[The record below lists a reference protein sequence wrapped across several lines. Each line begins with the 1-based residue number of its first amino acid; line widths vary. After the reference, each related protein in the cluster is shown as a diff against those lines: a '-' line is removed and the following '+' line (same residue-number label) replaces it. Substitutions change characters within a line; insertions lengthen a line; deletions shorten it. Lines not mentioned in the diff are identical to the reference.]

1 MAQAGTLDGRVSA
14 LEARTGDVLW
24 SLDTGGGMVSSY
36 QVSSWPLTILSSVSV
51 ASTALNTSTHA
62 AQLNFLFSMAKHTRL
77 VSWKMQRLAD
87 VPVTF
92 GRGGTNLGRDGLRWP
107 C

>member
-36 QVSSWPLTILSSVSV
+36 QVSSRPPTILFSVSV
-51 ASTALNTSTHA
+51 ESTSLNASTHTAKLI
-62 AQLNFLFSMAKHTRL
+62 FLFSLAERTQRFFL
-77 VSWKMQRLAD
+77 ENATVRRRSWYNFSDA
-87 VPVTF
+87 PVLT
-92 GRGGTNLGRDGLRWP
+92 LGVTV
-107 C
+107 